1 MVSALLGTYNNASAS
16 VLCESPSVST
26 RLTWC
31 KVENYRY
38 LDLTPDP
45 PILAPLRMV
54 PEDLS
59 GFFSY

>member
-1 MVSALLGTYNNASAS
+1 MPLHQY
-16 VLCESPSVST
+16 LCESPSVST

-38 LDLTPDP
+38 LDPNPRPTNLGS
-45 PILAPLRMV
+45 LGMV

-59 GFFSY
+59 GFFFILTFFIRV